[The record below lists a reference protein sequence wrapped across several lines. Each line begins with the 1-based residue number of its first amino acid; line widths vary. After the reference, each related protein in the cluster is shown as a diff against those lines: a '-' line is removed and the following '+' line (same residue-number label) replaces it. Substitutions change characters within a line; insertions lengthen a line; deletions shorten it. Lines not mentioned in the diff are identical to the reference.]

1 MPLCTFPERTCRET
15 HNMIRATLGV
25 SLWPA
30 RRTRSSPVAS
40 HPSIAPGLLTSRR
53 RRFRVGARSS
63 RRDGVYLQPAHH
75 SDRTRSAM
83 GSELWSA
90 PPPGKGRRSRPF
102 LWKGGPA
109 SQKDVSRPSVGS
121 HPSERRPAYQ
131 ARLWQEQ
138 KQQMLDPT
146 QGGLHRPLPSSEIKS
161 DSAIY
166 NPTVCSPFSSPVH
179 SHVAISVSLFSC
191 S

>member
-63 RRDGVYLQPAHH
+63 RRDGVYLQPTHH

-109 SQKDVSRPSVGS
+109 SQKDVSRPGVGS

-166 NPTVCSPFSSPVH
+166 NPTVCSPVSSPVH
-179 SHVAISVSLFSC
+179 SHVAISVFLF
-191 S
+191 

>member
-1 MPLCTFPERTCRET
+1 
-15 HNMIRATLGV
+15 
-25 SLWPA
+25 LWPA

-121 HPSERRPAYQ
+121 HPSERRPAYE

-146 QGGLHRPLPSSEIKS
+146 QGGLHRPLPAFATRPIQSCCQIGCTTHVQCDFRNKIIFAPYF
-161 DSAIY
+161 DISAFRAAAH
-166 NPTVCSPFSSPVH
+166 TCMR
-179 SHVAISVSLFSC
+179 SVDLGTL
-191 S
+191 

>member
-1 MPLCTFPERTCRET
+1 M
-15 HNMIRATLGV
+15 
-25 SLWPA
+25 WPA

-121 HPSERRPAYQ
+121 HPSERRPAYE

-146 QGGLHRPLPSSEIKS
+146 QGGLHRPLPKLLQHARFNLAAKLGALLTYNVIFETKLFLRLSLTYRL
-161 DSAIY
+161 SAQRRI
-166 NPTVCSPFSSPVH
+166 PACGASIWAPFNTGH
-179 SHVAISVSLFSC
+179 
-191 S
+191 